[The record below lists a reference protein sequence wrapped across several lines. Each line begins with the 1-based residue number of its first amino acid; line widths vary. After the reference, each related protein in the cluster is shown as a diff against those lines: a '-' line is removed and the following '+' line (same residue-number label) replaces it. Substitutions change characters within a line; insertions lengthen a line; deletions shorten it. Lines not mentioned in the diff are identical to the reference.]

1 MDPLGPSTLGPSTL
15 GPSTLDPPTLG
26 PETPETPEPAADSLL
41 NYGLTS
47 PETIAMLQRRANDR
61 ADADVRRSSVA
72 TMTYQSAVRDAY
84 DALVGIT
91 ADLAGNTP
99 RKSLGDILGHGD
111 RLRGLGVLLI
121 ALALVGAVV
130 DYLMHPVFA

>member
-1 MDPLGPSTLGPSTL
+1 MDTPAPLPSV
-15 GPSTLDPPTLG
+15 
-26 PETPETPEPAADSLL
+26 DSLL

-47 PETIAMLQRRANDR
+47 SDKIAEMQRLANER
-61 ADADVRRSSVA
+61 ADAVVRTSSVA
-72 TMTYQSAVRDAY
+72 SMTYTTAVRDAY

-91 ADLAGNTP
+91 ADLAGNTS

-111 RLRGLGVLLI
+111 RLRGLGVLCI

-130 DYLMHPVFA
+130 DYLMHPALGP